1 MIFHLQTVGARYFTR
16 YYSVAIVV
24 GSPSSSSSSFST
36 IREQQLHITWGQY
49 SRLWLPWN
57 VLNKNIS
64 IGQRQ
69 YIHEIFRHLLHSA
82 QHLVVNLQIGHDFMD
97 ANFAVKGS
105 PKSPE
110 KNVSHRIRVFLK
122 FYFLKSSAA
131 AAGDPHSHKRPRH
144 SISLVLCFSVSTLS
158 ASRLRW
164 YLCGSRGGSFRGR

>member
-16 YYSVAIVV
+16 YYSVAIVA

-105 PKSPE
+105 PQVTREECLPQ
-110 KNVSHRIRVFLK
+110 NT
-122 FYFLKSSAA
+122 
-131 AAGDPHSHKRPRH
+131 
-144 SISLVLCFSVSTLS
+144 SIFKILFFKK
-158 ASRLRW
+158 LR
-164 YLCGSRGGSFRGR
+164 RRRRRRR